1 MANENRPR
9 QQIQNAKVLLGV
21 HANAHEQAWQAP

>member
-1 MANENRPR
+1 MANEKPAKAANT
-9 QQIQNAKVLLGV
+9 KVLLGV